1 VHQFEDGLLEVGED
15 KASESELC
23 PLALTRI
30 PHTGCYG
37 DNFFSDILCDIF
49 HDFYHEHDC

>member
-1 VHQFEDGLLEVGED
+1 MHQFEDGLLEVGED